1 MIRGLLAFALVT
13 LASCLGP
20 FSLAG
25 AADAQPPASPWH
37 IGVVYLGVSSEHKD
51 APAFGR
57 GLRDA
62 GQSNRESEGS
72 PPLTC
77 APTGAPN
84 GGGVGHR
91 RPIKVIVRAL

>member
-37 IGVVYLGVSSEHKD
+37 IGVVYLGVSSEQKD
-51 APAFGR
+51 APAFRR
-57 GLRDA
+57 GYGTRA
-62 GQSNRESEGS
+62 NRTESQRAR
-72 PPLTC
+72 PL
-77 APTGAPN
+77 
-84 GGGVGHR
+84 
-91 RPIKVIVRAL
+91 